1 MYKTKY
7 IHLHVI
13 SKKIFFTL
21 NLNNCN
27 RWTLV
32 ADCVN
37 IKFDLLCRNDHRS
50 HKYKQKLKQMNNQ
63 AFHRSVATNEVRF
76 QAERWF
82 LQGGFSSSIIPWK
95 AEPRCL
101 SDAPLGG

>member
-1 MYKTKY
+1 
-7 IHLHVI
+7 
-13 SKKIFFTL
+13 
-21 NLNNCN
+21 
-27 RWTLV
+27 
-32 ADCVN
+32 
-37 IKFDLLCRNDHRS
+37 
-50 HKYKQKLKQMNNQ
+50 MNNQ

-95 AEPRCL
+95 AEPRSL